1 MRKIVQISSVTV
13 LTMVLFCSPVSPVM
27 AMDSNLDNTQIISSI
42 SLDITQLPSSN
53 IEVSITDI
61 SGGENVTISL
71 KITNI
76 GTQSGNYQANLEQN
90 GKVITSRD
98 IKLQAGESQT
108 VSFVVERKDKGD
120 YVLTVD
126 NVAVRFS
133 ISDIKQGHSGLPSEL
148 NIWAVLA
155 LLIATILSTTELTLL
170 ISKRIKAK
178 KEQKSQAE

>member
-1 MRKIVQISSVTV
+1 M
-13 LTMVLFCSPVSPVM
+13 
-27 AMDSNLDNTQIISSI
+27 
-42 SLDITQLPSSN
+42 
-53 IEVSITDI
+53 
-61 SGGENVTISL
+61 
-71 KITNI
+71 
-76 GTQSGNYQANLEQN
+76 
-90 GKVITSRD
+90 ITSRD